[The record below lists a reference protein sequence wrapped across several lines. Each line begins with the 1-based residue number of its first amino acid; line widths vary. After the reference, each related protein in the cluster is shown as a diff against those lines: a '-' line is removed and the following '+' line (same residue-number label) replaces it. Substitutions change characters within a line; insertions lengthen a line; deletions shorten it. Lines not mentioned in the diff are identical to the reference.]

1 VLKRILMLLCLMAA
15 VTPLLRAQEI
25 PTEVRAGELQVGGG
39 YAGANPDYSEH
50 RFYGP
55 YLYTTFDFR
64 EHIGAEFNFHYLK
77 ESNDPS
83 GEGLYEK
90 TYEIGPRY
98 VWHFKQE
105 RFNPYLKLLVGR
117 GVFQYPHD
125 SANLAYNMYSFGG
138 GLDYRA
144 TRYLN
149 VRVVDFEEQKWMS
162 FPPNGLSPVVVSFGV
177 AYRFH

>member
-1 VLKRILMLLCLMAA
+1 VLKKILMLLCLTAA
-15 VTPLLRAQEI
+15 ATTLLRAQEI
-25 PTEVRAGELQVGGG
+25 PTETRAGELQVGGG

-50 RFYGP
+50 KFYGP

-77 ESNDPS
+77 ESNDTS

-98 VWHFKQE
+98 VWHVKQ
-105 RFNPYLKLLVGR
+105 RFNPYLKFLVGR
-117 GVFQYPHD
+117 GVFQYPHN
-125 SANLAYNMYSFGG
+125 SANLAYNLYSFGG
-138 GLDYRA
+138 GLDVNIKP
-144 TRYLN
+144 YLN
-149 VRVVDFEEQKWMS
+149 VRVLDFEDQKWGS
-162 FPPNGLSPVVVSFGV
+162 FPPHGLSPFVVSFGA

>member
-1 VLKRILMLLCLMAA
+1 MLKKILMLLCLTAA
-15 VTPLLRAQEI
+15 ATTLLRAQEI
-25 PTEVRAGELQVGGG
+25 PTETRAGELQVGGG

-50 RFYGP
+50 KFYGP

-77 ESNDPS
+77 ESNDTS

-98 VWHFKQE
+98 VWHVKQ
-105 RFNPYLKLLVGR
+105 RFNPYLKFLVGR
-117 GVFQYPHD
+117 GVFQYPHN
-125 SANLAYNMYSFGG
+125 SANLAYNLYSFGG
-138 GLDYRA
+138 GLDVNIKP
-144 TRYLN
+144 YLN
-149 VRVVDFEEQKWMS
+149 VRVLDFEDQKWGS
-162 FPPNGLSPVVVSFGV
+162 FPPHGLSPFVVSFGA